1 MPTGHFMK
9 MLRDMGF
16 STFVG
21 KSVIRRSVCVLVVM
35 LVAGCVTTTSSTQ
48 PKPDLEQAEK
58 THIEAG
64 LGYLRQGDKKSAR
77 RHFQKALKINNDSAG
92 AYNGLA
98 YLYWTEGNTE
108 RAQSNFQKALSIEP
122 DFSQAR
128 NNYGTFLYSQERYEE
143 AEKEFEKVSQDYSY
157 DNRYVGLLNLGRT
170 EIKLGKADEAITSLK
185 QVVGINS
192 RVAAPYL
199 ELADIYFEKKDYTV
213 ARHYLE
219 QYGKLARQ
227 TPRSLWLGIRIER
240 IFGNKDK
247 EASYALALKNL
258 HPYSP
263 EYLEYKKSVS
273 E

>member
-1 MPTGHFMK
+1 MK
-9 MLRDMGF
+9 MLSDTGF
-16 STFVG
+16 TTFLR
-21 KSVIRRSVCVLVVM
+21 KSVTVALIVL
-35 LVAGCVTTTSSTQ
+35 LAGCVTTTNSTQ
-48 PKPDLEQAEK
+48 PKPDLDQAEK
-58 THIEAG
+58 THIQAG

-77 RHFQKALKINNDSAG
+77 RHFQKALKINKSSEG

-98 YLYWTEGNTE
+98 YLYWMEGNTE
-108 RAQSNFQKALSIEP
+108 LAEENFEKALAIDPE
-122 DFSQAR
+122 FSQAR
-128 NNYGTFLYSQERYEE
+128 NNYGTFLYSQQRYKAAEE
-143 AEKEFEKVSQDYSY
+143 QFEKVSQDYSY

-170 EIKLGKADEAITSLK
+170 KVQLGKPDEAVTALK
-185 QVVGINS
+185 QVVGINNQ
-192 RVAAPYL
+192 VAAPYL

-219 QYGKLARQ
+219 QYGKRARQ

-263 EYLEYKKSVS
+263 EYLEYKKSIS